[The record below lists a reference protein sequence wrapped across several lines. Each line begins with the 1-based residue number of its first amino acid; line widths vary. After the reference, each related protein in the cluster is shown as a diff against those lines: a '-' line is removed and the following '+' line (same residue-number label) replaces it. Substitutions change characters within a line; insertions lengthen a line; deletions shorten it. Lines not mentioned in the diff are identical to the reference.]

1 MKKLLFIYLII
12 GALLGGVVAIAE
24 VARKEVLPP
33 KMVRV
38 AIVRD
43 ARELN
48 LNISGP
54 YNFIDLD
61 SGKVI
66 GAGRKLVKAKVRLLD
81 KGLFMGTNVYSVKR
95 LVIRPTKD
103 ASVTINSHSFRGDVF
118 LLRTPNNRITA
129 INSIDIEDYIK
140 GVLYHEVSHHWAM
153 EALKAQAVATRTY
166 AIYKMESSHNADY
179 DVTNDIYSQVYGG
192 KDSERYRTGLA
203 VDRTAGQILS
213 FQGKVLPAYFHA
225 TCAGMTED
233 AKDLWG
239 SDIPPLRGVPCMFC
253 QDSPHMHWKR
263 NYRLHDIQLKLNKY
277 GHKIGSIKEIK
288 IIDRNRSGRVKSL
301 KIISREG
308 REIIIQGKDFRE
320 IIGPNDLKSN
330 NYEIT
335 MQGYYVNFV
344 GKGWGHGVGMCQWG
358 TRGMAEQQFNFKQI
372 LSYYYPGSELMDYHD
387 LKKSAWPVLPTKEDP
402 LASLDPAVK

>member
-1 MKKLLFIYLII
+1 MKKIIITYLVVGI
-12 GALLGGVVAIAE
+12 LLGGMVAIAE
-24 VARKEVLPP
+24 VTRKEVLPP

-48 LNISGP
+48 LNIPGP

-61 SGKVI
+61 SGKII
-66 GAGRKLVKAKVRLLD
+66 GTGRKLIKAKVRLLD

-95 LVIRPTKD
+95 LIIRPLKD
-103 ASVTINSHSFRGDVF
+103 TSVLINNHNFRGDVF
-118 LLRTPNNRITA
+118 LLRTSNNRITA

-166 AIYKMESSHNADY
+166 AIYKMQSSGKADY

-203 VDRTAGQILS
+203 VDRTSGQILS

-233 AKDLWG
+233 SKELWG
-239 SDIPPLRGVPCMFC
+239 TDISPLRGVPCMFC

-263 NYRLHDIQLKLNKY
+263 NYRLHDIQMNLNKRGY
-277 GHKIGSIKEIK
+277 KIGSIKEIK
-288 IIDRNRSGRVKSL
+288 VVDRNRSGRVKAL
-301 KIISREG
+301 KITSRDGE
-308 REIIIQGKDFRE
+308 EITVPGKDFRE

-330 NYEIT
+330 NYEII

-358 TRGMAEQQFNFKQI
+358 ARGMAEQQFNFKQI
-372 LSYYYPGSELMDYHD
+372 LSYYYPGSELMDYHN
-387 LKKSAWPVLPTKEDP
+387 LKKSTLPILSTKEDP
-402 LASLDPAVK
+402 LSSPDSAAK